1 MVYKHQE
8 NPLVVVLSGPSGVG
22 KDAVLSR
29 LRKRAFPIEQV
40 VTTTT
45 RPIRLREV
53 DGVDYRFLS
62 IVEFQDLL
70 SQNGFLEWANVYGN
84 FYGVPRFPVREALA
98 QGRDVIMKVDVQG
111 ARTIKEK
118 IPDAVFIFLMPP
130 SIDDL
135 VARLNRRHTE
145 SPDALVCRLSAAEEE
160 LQSLPLF
167 DYVVVNED
175 GHIDEAVR
183 KIMSIVRAEKCRL
196 IQRNIKV

>member
-40 VTTTT
+40 VTITT
-45 RPIRLREV
+45 RPIRLREI

-62 IVEFQDLL
+62 TLEFEDLL

-118 IPDAVFIFLMPP
+118 IPNAVFIFLMPP

-135 VARLNRRHTE
+135 LARLNRRHTE
-145 SPDALVCRLSAAEEE
+145 SPDALACRLRAAEEE

-167 DYVVVNED
+167 DYVVVNEE
-175 GHIDEAVR
+175 GRIDEAVR

-196 IQRNIKV
+196 IQRDIKV

>member
-8 NPLVVVLSGPSGVG
+8 NPLVIILSGPSGVG

-29 LRKRAFPIEQV
+29 IRKRAFSIEQV
-40 VTTTT
+40 VTATT
-45 RPIRLREV
+45 RPIRLREI

-62 IVEFQDLL
+62 IDEFKNLL
-70 SQNGFLEWANVYGN
+70 SQDGFLEWANVYGN
-84 FYGVPRFPVREALA
+84 FYGVPCFPVREALA

-118 IPDAVFIFLMPP
+118 IPNAVFIFLMPP
-130 SIDDL
+130 SMDDL

-145 SPDALVCRLSAAEEE
+145 SPDALACRLGAAEEE

-167 DYVVVNED
+167 DYVVVNEE
-175 GHIDEAVR
+175 GRIDEAVR

-196 IQRNIKV
+196 VQRDIKV